1 MERVWKGCFQSI
13 RMEKARCE
21 ALLQA
26 VTVFNHPCLSW
37 NQNTF
42 SFFQHFTVPL
52 KDTQTGVLVPKKSWP
67 YCCWLWFYQDLAM
80 KTSLAEFEGPCCL
93 PEHKPDL
100 MFLSIVTDLCICTEY
115 VNHTKCFIS
124 LPKSQDVDWNH
135 LLFPSVHF
143 YLCWFFSGTETLAS
157 RHRAASSVSSHFS
170 SAVSPEWSLLI
181 CNDLNSTAGFL
192 FSLLSHSK
200 ERLNHFDRDLELSR
214 HPYSSGIQNP
224 DIREQ

>member
-1 MERVWKGCFQSI
+1 MAILLLALILSGSGHENLFGRI
-13 RMEKARCE
+13 RRLM
-21 ALLQA
+21 
-26 VTVFNHPCLSW
+26 LSAC
-37 NQNTF
+37 T
-42 SFFQHFTVPL
+42 
-52 KDTQTGVLVPKKSWP
+52 
-67 YCCWLWFYQDLAM
+67 
-80 KTSLAEFEGPCCL
+80 
-93 PEHKPDL
+93 HKPDL

-115 VNHTKCFIS
+115 VKHTKCFIS

-143 YLCWFFSGTETLAS
+143 YLCWFFSRTETLAS
-157 RHRAASSVSSHFS
+157 GHRADSSVSSHFS